1 MREIRVYHVDAFTT
15 QKFGG
20 NTAGVVLDAEKLTE
34 SEMQSIAK
42 ELNLPE
48 SVFLLP
54 SQNDNTDYKVKFFTP
69 TEEINF
75 CGHATVGL
83 TWLLATEFSLAKHKD
98 GIVLETNI
106 GNIPVMWHKE
116 GEELA
121 VVEMTQVTPQTQEIA
136 IDFKILSQMIGVKSD
151 SIDLKYPIKL
161 ANTGNWHLLVPI
173 KDQEAIDNAIP
184 DLVALAKHNKEHT
197 ISTTHLYTF
206 NTKKDVDIYTRD
218 FAPGIGISE
227 DPVTGAANGALA
239 GFLYLEGLISQ
250 TETTNLKIAQGDTV
264 RRPGLLNVTVIP
276 NKTTPTIK
284 VAGAAIITIRGIL
297 TI

>member
-1 MREIRVYHVDAFTT
+1 MIFSL
-15 QKFGG
+15 KI
-20 NTAGVVLDAEKLTE
+20 VLFKLDE
-34 SEMQSIAK
+34 CIKKGMNFAM
-42 ELNLPE
+42 L
-48 SVFLLP
+48 
-54 SQNDNTDYKVKFFTP
+54 
-69 TEEINF
+69 NF

-83 TWLLATEFSLAKHKD
+83 TWLLATEFGLAKHED

-116 GEELA
+116 GEELT

-218 FAPGIGISE
+218 FAPGIGI
-227 DPVTGAANGALA
+227 
-239 GFLYLEGLISQ
+239 FLRVKRI
-250 TETTNLKIAQGDTV
+250 
-264 RRPGLLNVTVIP
+264 
-276 NKTTPTIK
+276 
-284 VAGAAIITIRGIL
+284 
-297 TI
+297 